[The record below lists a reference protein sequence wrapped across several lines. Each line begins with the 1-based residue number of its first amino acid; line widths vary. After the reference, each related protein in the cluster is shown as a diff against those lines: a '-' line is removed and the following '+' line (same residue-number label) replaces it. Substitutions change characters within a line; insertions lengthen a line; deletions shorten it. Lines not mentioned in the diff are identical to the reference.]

1 MFMGVR
7 GVWAALWCVLVL
19 AARVDATAR
28 GSLAPMTYRRLADE
42 SAKATGGDAKGS
54 WNEWRYRSNE
64 ELASAMDA
72 LHAGPCAGISKLTTI
87 GTSVRGVEMRAME
100 VSTQP
105 GVEQTKPG
113 IMLVGNMHGDEPVG
127 RELILRFARLL
138 CIAHERRGRSAGG
151 DEPGGGGLEKDP
163 SDEASAKDLSDE
175 ASAKD
180 LLDEASAKL
189 LDEAAVVAR
198 NARVF
203 LVPTMNP
210 DGFSARRRNNANS
223 VDLNRDFPDQFN
235 EPGMPDRFDARQPET
250 AAMMRFSESVNAT
263 AALNFHEGALVAN
276 YPYDAISGTN
286 RKAGYSKS
294 PDDAAFRRL
303 AKVYARAHPTMATAA
318 NEEFPE
324 GITNG
329 ARWYPLWGGMQDWHY
344 VKTQTMDVTVEVN
357 ERKWPDESQL
367 ARLWTEHAPA
377 MMAYAKT
384 VATESTFGRLTDSV
398 TGEAIRGATLAV
410 AGVDVRFRFHVATH
424 GVLREVPRAGEAR
437 GDRVRAGVLPADEDG
452 ERRRAAG
459 HLAPKDGRRETILGA
474 GEGRGRRGGGGGE
487 GRERRCDGGGEG
499 RGRAARAETEA
510 GIGGFGRRGS
520 SAPGSSSGP
529 GSSRRLSRRP
539 SRGWRGGGAGGR
551 GRDSPRFARGRSSPA
566 SGSTVDDR
574 GGIDGEE
581 RLTLSNYFRLKV
593 STLERIKGLIAAHR
607 WRARRTTRPAFAPAA
622 SPARSA
628 GAASRRRRTRNL
640 SATRSPRRLARDPG
654 APTAPYT

>member
-1 MFMGVR
+1 MVFMGVR

-138 CIAHERRGRSAGG
+138 CIAHERLGRSAGG
-151 DEPGGGGLEKDP
+151 DEPGGGGLE
-163 SDEASAKDLSDE
+163 KDLSDE

-410 AGVDVRFRFHVATH
+410 AGVDVRFTPTSRRTGYYARFLAPGRH
-424 GVLREVPRAGEAR
+424 EVTASAPGYYPQTRTANAGERLDISLRRMEDAR
-437 GDRVRAGVLPADEDG
+437 PS
-452 ERRRAAG
+452 
-459 HLAPKDGRRETILGA
+459 LAPEKDGNDGAAVVGKDGNDGATVVGKGDARRGPKPKPGSAGLGGAAGA
-474 GEGRGRRGGGGGE
+474 GELVGVGELAAAVAAAVAWLAWRWRRRKRARLAALRE
-487 GRERRCDGGGEG
+487 G
-499 RGRAARAETEA
+499 TQL
-510 GIGGFGRRGS
+510 
-520 SAPGSSSGP
+520 SGV
-529 GSSRRLSRRP
+529 R
-539 SRGWRGGGAGGR
+539 
-551 GRDSPRFARGRSSPA
+551 
-566 SGSTVDDR
+566 
-574 GGIDGEE
+574 IDG
-581 RLTLSNYFRLKV
+581 
-593 STLERIKGLIAAHR
+593 
-607 WRARRTTRPAFAPAA
+607 
-622 SPARSA
+622 
-628 GAASRRRRTRNL
+628 
-640 SATRSPRRLARDPG
+640 
-654 APTAPYT
+654 

>member
-1 MFMGVR
+1 MVFMGVR

-180 LLDEASAKL
+180 MLDEASAKL

-303 AKVYARAHPTMATAA
+303 AKVYAHAHPTMATAA

-398 TGEAIRGATLAV
+398 TGDAIRGATLAV
-410 AGVDVRFRFHVATH
+410 AGVDVRFTPTSRRTGYYARFLAPGRH
-424 GVLREVPRAGEAR
+424 EVTASAPGYYPQTRSANAGERLDISLRRMEDAR
-437 GDRVRAGVLPADEDG
+437 PSS
-452 ERRRAAG
+452 
-459 HLAPKDGRRETILGA
+459 APEKDGDDGAAVVGKDGDDGAAVVGKDGDARRGPKPKPGPAGSAGEFVGA
-474 GEGRGRRGGGGGE
+474 GEFAAAVAAAVAWLAWRWRRRKRARLAALRE
-487 GRERRCDGGGEG
+487 G
-499 RGRAARAETEA
+499 TQL
-510 GIGGFGRRGS
+510 
-520 SAPGSSSGP
+520 SGV
-529 GSSRRLSRRP
+529 R
-539 SRGWRGGGAGGR
+539 
-551 GRDSPRFARGRSSPA
+551 
-566 SGSTVDDR
+566 
-574 GGIDGEE
+574 IDG
-581 RLTLSNYFRLKV
+581 
-593 STLERIKGLIAAHR
+593 
-607 WRARRTTRPAFAPAA
+607 
-622 SPARSA
+622 
-628 GAASRRRRTRNL
+628 
-640 SATRSPRRLARDPG
+640 
-654 APTAPYT
+654 

>member
-180 LLDEASAKL
+180 MLDEASAKL

-303 AKVYARAHPTMATAA
+303 AKVYAHAHPTMATAA

-398 TGEAIRGATLAV
+398 TGDAIRGATLAV
-410 AGVDVRFRFHVATH
+410 AGVDVRFTPTSRRTGYYARFLAPGRH
-424 GVLREVPRAGEAR
+424 EVTASAPGYYPQTRSANAGERLDISLRRMEDAR
-437 GDRVRAGVLPADEDG
+437 PSS
-452 ERRRAAG
+452 
-459 HLAPKDGRRETILGA
+459 APEKDGDDGAAVVGKDGDARRGPKPKPGPAGSAGEFVGA
-474 GEGRGRRGGGGGE
+474 GEFAAAVAAAVAWLAWRWRRRKRARLAALRE
-487 GRERRCDGGGEG
+487 G
-499 RGRAARAETEA
+499 TQL
-510 GIGGFGRRGS
+510 
-520 SAPGSSSGP
+520 SGV
-529 GSSRRLSRRP
+529 R
-539 SRGWRGGGAGGR
+539 
-551 GRDSPRFARGRSSPA
+551 
-566 SGSTVDDR
+566 
-574 GGIDGEE
+574 IDG
-581 RLTLSNYFRLKV
+581 
-593 STLERIKGLIAAHR
+593 
-607 WRARRTTRPAFAPAA
+607 
-622 SPARSA
+622 
-628 GAASRRRRTRNL
+628 
-640 SATRSPRRLARDPG
+640 
-654 APTAPYT
+654 